1 MSNATQTG
9 RWTKRVIGGTMRR
22 TWTRTDGDEGVVGY
36 TTWTTPRTG
45 EGDPGER
52 YHEYTV
58 VDAEGR
64 THPLYREDGG
74 DAVTNEDGMCA
85 DDRLAALVLSFTP
98 EAA

>member
-1 MSNATQTG
+1 MTTKTIRTG
-9 RWTKRVIGGTMRR
+9 RWTKQVIGGTMRR
-22 TWTRTDGDEGVVGY
+22 TWHSTDDEGVVAY

-58 VDAEGR
+58 VVDGWQ
-64 THPLYREDGG
+64 HLLYREDGG
-74 DAVTNEDGMCA
+74 DVVTNEDGMCA
-85 DDRLAALVLSFTP
+85 DDRLAALVLGFTT